1 MNKKNMTKMFLLVTL
16 IILLIGVVSATEVSN
31 NTDTSTT
38 DTTNNI
44 KSVDTTTN
52 TVDNI
57 DKSVTTKNTEKKLKA
72 STKTYY
78 INDFNTLHN
87 ALTNDTYDTV
97 SINIKSDI
105 ILNNNTTVNEAI
117 KTLTINGNGKTIDG
131 NNNYSFIRIIS
142 GTVIINNIKIIN
154 VKLDDSNSEY
164 LAAIDNGCN
173 LTITNSIFEN
183 ITSDWSCGA
192 LYNRQ
197 NANLTIINTAF
208 YNNDGRWSS
217 AIYNQGNADILN
229 ITIINN
235 RMPISNHGNMTIKN
249 SIMNDNNYYDHV
261 IDNRGTLTIENST
274 LNNNINGAI
283 YNENSNLTIINCTL
297 NNNTD
302 RAIYSNYANTTIIN
316 STLNNNSGILYG
328 GTIYINEGNLNITNS
343 ILNDNNA
350 GCDSYYSLG
359 MDFPEPRKGMG
370 AALYII
376 NATGNIKNTTFNNNN
391 ATYGGAIY
399 TGEYTNISITNSTL
413 NNNNASEY
421 GGAIYNNNSNM
432 NITDCVLKS
441 NIAVSNEHSA
451 ETGSGGAIYNNGT
464 LIITNTTLNNNTA
477 DYKGDGC
484 GGSIYNEADL
494 TIINATLNNNIGVAG
509 GAILNNGTSTIKN
522 TEINNNIVVGGSGGA
537 IFNYEYNHMTLINIT
552 ANNNS
557 AYVGGAIRN
566 AGNLAITNSTINNN
580 TLQATYGGA
589 IFNDRN
595 LTITNTNLNNNEA
608 IYGGAVDNNGNLTIT
623 NSTLN
628 NNNALERGGAINN
641 EFGNLTIKN
650 SILQNNTSPYSGAIY
665 NYANNTIIENNIF
678 IANKANMTGK
688 AIINKGKAT
697 IINNTNAET
706 SKYSGTINTDGINVT
721 IKNNIFDKGMN
732 VLINSMNVL
741 NNKYVLT
748 TKITDQNY
756 TKINSGRVS
765 YTLDGKWIG
774 SINVKN
780 GSSWISFN
788 VPTTGNHTLIANYID
803 TNGVELSI
811 DTFTF
816 EKKANIN
823 VLFNAYNIKNNKV
836 IIVST
841 VKDDK
846 GNNITTGRL
855 SYTINNKWIGSIN
868 VKNGSSWISFNN
880 TNNTITFKATYITN
894 NNVTQTSYTKI
905 LNLNQL
911 NNLINK
917 PEDQTQKNS
926 SIHIMINSINIVN
939 NTYILT
945 TKITDKN
952 YAKLNVGRVS
962 YTLDG
967 KWIGSINVKNGSS
980 WISFNV
986 PKQGEHKIIATY
998 IDTNGKAITNDTY
1011 TLEKKTNAN
1020 LLFNRYD
1027 VKNGIIPIVS
1037 VIKNDKGNTINN
1049 GRVSY
1054 TINGKWIG
1062 STNVKTGSSWI
1073 NFNNTNNTITFK
1085 ATYLTNDNITQASY
1099 TRTLDLNE
1107 IEKLKKA

>member
-16 IILLIGVVSATEVSN
+16 LILLIGVVSAAEVSN
-31 NTDTSTT
+31 DSTSTI
-38 DTTNNI
+38 DTTSNTELA
-44 KSVDTTTN
+44 DTTTN
-52 TVDNI
+52 SVDTI
-57 DKSVTTKNTEKKLKA
+57 EKSVTTKNTENNLKA
-72 STKTYY
+72 STKTYDVT
-78 INDFNTLHN
+78 DFKTFHN
-87 ALTNDTYDTV
+87 ALINDTYDMVT
-97 SINIKSDI
+97 ININSNITLK
-105 ILNNNTTVNEAI
+105 NTTDVNEAI
-117 KTLTINGNGKTIDG
+117 KTLTINGNNKTING
-131 NNNYSFIRIIS
+131 NSTYQFLKINSS
-142 GTVIINNIKIIN
+142 TVIINNIKISN
-154 VKLDDSNSEY
+154 VNLDYDGG
-164 LAAIDNGCN
+164 IIVNGGT
-173 LTITNSIFEN
+173 LTITNSIFGNNSNEFSGGVISN
-183 ITSDWSCGA
+183 QKD
-192 LYNRQ
+192 
-197 NANLTIINTAF
+197 ANLTIINSTF
-208 YNNDGRWSS
+208 YNNS
-217 AIYNQGNADILN
+217 ARFGSAVFNDYGNVIIVN
-229 ITIINN
+229 TTIIETNT
-235 RMPISNHGNMTIKN
+235 PISNSGNMTIKN
-249 SIMNDNNYYDHV
+249 SIISNHYSQYDSAISNY
-261 IDNRGTLTIENST
+261 GTLTIENST
-274 LNNNINGAI
+274 LNNNIGGVI
-283 YNENSNLTIINCTL
+283 YNQNSNLTIINSTL
-297 NNNTD
+297 NNNNDTV
-302 RAIYSNYANTTIIN
+302 IYSNYANTTIIN
-316 STLNNNSGILYG
+316 STLNNNTCVLYG
-328 GTIYINEGNLNITNS
+328 GTVYNNGGNLNITGS
-343 ILNDNNA
+343 VLNNNNA
-350 GCDSYYSLG
+350 GCDMYYSLG
-359 MDFPEPRKGMG
+359 MDKPEPREGYGG
-370 AALYII
+370 AIYSFYGTSYIV
-376 NATGNIKNTTFNNNN
+376 NTTFNNNN

-399 TGEYTNISITNSTL
+399 NYNVTSTIINSTL

-441 NIAVSNEHSA
+441 NIAASNEHSA

-484 GGSIYNEADL
+484 GGAIYNRANL

-522 TEINNNIVVGGSGGA
+522 TEINNNLVVGGSGGA
-537 IFNYEYNHMTLINIT
+537 IFNYEYKNMTLINIT

-608 IYGGAVDNNGNLTIT
+608 IYGGAVDNDGNLTIT

-628 NNNALERGGAINN
+628 NNNGLELGGAIAN

-697 IINNTNAET
+697 ISNNTNAET
-706 SKYSGTINTDGINVT
+706 SKYNATIYTNGINVT
-721 IKNNIFDKGMN
+721 IKNNIFDKGIN

-765 YTLDGKWIG
+765 YTLDSKWIG

-788 VPTTGNHTLIANYID
+788 VPTTGNHTIIANYID
-803 TNGVELSI
+803 TNGIELSI

-816 EKKANIN
+816 EKKSNIN
-823 VLFNAYNIKNNKV
+823 VLFNAYNIKNDKV

-855 SYTINNKWIGSIN
+855 SYTINNKWIGSVS

-880 TNNTITFKATYITN
+880 TNNTITFKATYITDN
-894 NNVTQTSYTKI
+894 NITQTSYAKI

-945 TKITDKN
+945 TKVTDKN
-952 YAKLNVGRVS
+952 YTKLNVGRVS

-998 IDTNGKAITNDTY
+998 IDTNGKTITNDTY
-1011 TLEKKTNAN
+1011 TLEKKTNTN

-1085 ATYLTNDNITQASY
+1085 ATYISKDNITQASY